1 MKKTFLFLILISV
14 LSSSCKDEFEK
25 LRSSG
30 DVKLL
35 LKRSLEYYAKG
46 EYSKA
51 QTLFELIMPSIK
63 GQAVLEEVSY
73 KYAYTHF
80 YNRNYLSANF
90 YFKNFST
97 TFSTSPLREDA
108 EWMAAYVEYKQS
120 PSYRL
125 DQESSMKAIEGFQY
139 FANNFP
145 ESPKVKECNK
155 LIDVLRKKME
165 RKSFEEGQL
174 YYNLSQYQ
182 ASITVFENLLKDFPD
197 ASDTEQIRFL
207 ILKAQYELAANS
219 IYEKQLDRFKLVVSK
234 HKDFS
239 DKFPKSRF
247 KVEAETYLK
256 NANNKIKEL
265 NNVRHQNQ
273 SAGS

>member
-63 GQAVLEEVSY
+63 GQAILEEVSY

-247 KVEAETYLK
+247 KLEAETYLK